1 MILWF
6 IKILRLFC
14 AFLDKIAYTLISLV
28 YELFMLISQAGIF
41 SQATIQE
48 FAARIYVFLGLIM
61 VFKVSISLVTYIL
74 NPDNFNKSDVGAP
87 ALLKGFAFSLIGI
100 VLVPYVFEAAYG
112 LQNIVLKDNLIGNLI
127 MGMSDDNNSSDDYI
141 QHAGNDMSFVTL
153 TAFIRLDTQFPQ
165 ISEACAANPVDV
177 EAASVYGDSPTGNL
191 SANCD
196 GLVDV
201 IGQDAVDLLIK
212 AYANRSI
219 TYLTDGDL
227 LNVTSEI
234 DNKDEFVMNYLPIV
248 STAAGLFIA
257 YVLLLFCVDIAVRSV
272 KLGFLQLIAPIP
284 LIAKVD
290 PKKGGKIFDN
300 WMKEC
305 ISTYLD
311 VFLRLA
317 AIYFVLFIISAITTS
332 GNSGIYNIVTGNGF
346 SGISGIF
353 VKIFIIIGALNFARD
368 LPKLLGKILGIDFKG
383 MGGFSLNP
391 MKNKNLAP
399 LGAAAG
405 LGTGFAAGLANG
417 GGLAGG
423 FAGGIGG
430 VGRGLMGAMSGKTA
444 GDILKNQ
451 SGVNLHRRMN
461 PETTLGGRLLSNAQG
476 MLGIPD
482 ASQRAE
488 IENHKKDRTIMG
500 IDTAIAENDDLLAR
514 LEREKEP
521 LKDKQTSYN
530 DMLGMSKG
538 AREEAQSQILK
549 NASNTSYSQ
558 DMYNKKNMIDTL
570 RSQAAN
576 ISRDKYG
583 SDADYQAALSSN
595 ASAISSAESDYNKSL
610 QDSINSYINDV
621 AHGSTENAAITS
633 TLDAM
638 NQRITAH
645 SDYEGY
651 ASGVIDLSGDVASQ
665 MKTIKDTVSD
675 ENSNIS
681 KTLYQADLQAAP
693 IKEAK
698 QSLTL
703 QKQTLESE
711 KKALNNSRAVDV
723 AKQNKQSGGGK

>member
-6 IKILRLFC
+6 IKILRLLF
-14 AFLDKIAYTLISLV
+14 AFFDMVAYTLIAWV

-41 SQATIQE
+41 SQAAIQE

-74 NPDNFNKSDVGAP
+74 NPDNFNKADVGAP
-87 ALLKGFAFSLIGI
+87 ALLKGFAFALFGI
-100 VLVPYVFEAAYG
+100 VLVPYVFEAAYS

-127 MGMSDDNNSSDDYI
+127 MGMSDDNNDSDDYI
-141 QHAGNDMSFVTL
+141 RDAGVDMSFVTL
-153 TAFIRLDTQFPQ
+153 TAFVRLDTQFPQ
-165 ISEACAANPVDV
+165 ISEACSANPVEVTPGATADDDATGTLSGECSGLEEVLGDEGV
-177 EAASVYGDSPTGNL
+177 E
-191 SANCD
+191 
-196 GLVDV
+196 
-201 IGQDAVDLLIK
+201 LLTE
-212 AYANRSI
+212 AYAKRSI
-219 TYLTDGDL
+219 SKLLDGDL
-227 LNVTSEI
+227 LNITSKV
-234 DNKDEFVMNYLPIV
+234 DDKDEFVMNYLPII
-248 STAAGLFIA
+248 STIAGIFIA
-257 YVLLLFCVDIAVRSV
+257 YVILLFCVDIAVRSV

-290 PKKGGKIFDN
+290 PKKGGDIFKR
-300 WMKEC
+300 WMNEC
-305 ISTYLD
+305 VTTYLD

-317 AIYFVLFIISAITTS
+317 AIYFVLFIISMITTS
-332 GNSGIYNIVTGNGF
+332 GNSGIYNVVTGEGF

-417 GGLAGG
+417 GIGGALAGG
-423 FAGGIGG
+423 FGGA
-430 VGRGLMGAMSGKTA
+430 GRGLIGAMGGKNA
-444 GDILKNQ
+444 GDIMKNQ
-451 SGVNLHRRMN
+451 AGINMHRRMN
-461 PETTLGGRLLSNAQG
+461 PDTTLGGRLLSSAQG
-476 MLGIPD
+476 MLGVPD

-488 IENHKKDRTIMG
+488 IANHETDRTIMG
-500 IDTAIAENDDLLAR
+500 IDAAIAEKDDLLAR

-521 LKDKQTSYN
+521 LKDKQSSYGE
-530 DMLGMSKG
+530 MLNMSKS

-549 NASNTSYSQ
+549 NAGNTSYSQ
-558 DMYNKKNMIDTL
+558 SMYNKKNMIDTL
-570 RSQAAN
+570 RNQASN
-576 ISRDKYG
+576 ISRSQYSND
-583 SDADYQAALSSN
+583 SDYQAALASN
-595 ASAISSAESDYNKSL
+595 ASAISAAESDYNESL
-610 QDSINSYINDV
+610 QNSINEYINDV
-621 AHGSTENAAITS
+621 AHGNAENAAITS
-633 TLDAM
+633 TIDAM

-651 ASGVIDLSGDVASQ
+651 ASGEIDLSGDVAKQ

-675 ENSNIS
+675 ENSSIS
-681 KTLYQADLQAAP
+681 KTLYQADLQAGT

-698 QSLTL
+698 QSLTI
-703 QKQTLESE
+703 QKQAYESH

-723 AKQNKQSGGGK
+723 AKQNKQPGSGK